1 MILDKLRAYG
11 KVVVRVRSRRMP
23 DLVRMLVKRPA
34 ILLGM
39 SAYETGLMASSQVEA
54 RLKTLAQIK
63 AASLVGCPF

>member
-1 MILDKLRAYG
+1 MILEKLRAYG
-11 KVVVRVRSRRMP
+11 KVVVRVRSRRVP

-34 ILLGM
+34 ILAGM
-39 SAYETGLMASSQVEA
+39 SAYETGLMASSRVET

>member
-1 MILDKLRAYG
+1 MILNKLRAYG
-11 KVVVRVRSRRMP
+11 KVLVRVRSRRMP

-34 ILLGM
+34 ILVGM
-39 SAYETGLMASSQVEA
+39 SVYETGLMASSRVET

>member
-1 MILDKLRAYG
+1 MILEKLRAYG
-11 KVVVRVRSRRMP
+11 KVVVRVRSRRVP

-34 ILLGM
+34 ILAGM
-39 SAYETGLMASSQVEA
+39 SVYETGLMASSRVET